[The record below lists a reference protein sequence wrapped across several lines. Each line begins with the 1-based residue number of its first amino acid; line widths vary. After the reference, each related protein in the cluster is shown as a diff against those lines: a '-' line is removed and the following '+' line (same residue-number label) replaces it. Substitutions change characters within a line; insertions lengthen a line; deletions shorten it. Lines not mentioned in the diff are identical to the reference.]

1 MIKPITF
8 PGAVNFKASLYALEI
23 RSRFIDQAN
32 ANGYFKNYGQELAMI
47 NSSPTTITIGTGAFC
62 VQGRMAEVTSQE
74 VINIDYSSNMGGH
87 ELLNNV
93 GYVIAKIQTYQL
105 NSENNCSFLVRI
117 GSSFSSLN
125 LGLTQMDTYSYDSDS
140 ANKIYEL
147 PIYSFEIDAA
157 TGELANITKLIQPID
172 DYNKVYQL
180 MQSMQTLV
188 EAIQEVANNANEL
201 SSNAES
207 LATEAN
213 EIALTAGANSVEAK
227 NSAATAVAVA
237 NEAKSKVDELGDQ
250 IVEKQGTKVVKN
262 GQYLTTYSVDNNL
275 TTEDTIRISGGN
287 SVK

>member
-8 PGAVNFKASLYALEI
+8 QGAVNFKASLYALEI

-32 ANGYFKNYGQELAMI
+32 ANGFFKNYGQELAMI

-87 ELLNNV
+87 ELVNNV

-125 LGLTQMDTYSYDSDS
+125 SGLTQMDTYSYDSDS

-147 PIYSFEIDAA
+147 PIYSFEIDVA

-180 MQSMQTLV
+180 MQSMQTLD

-201 SSNAES
+201 SINAES

-213 EIALTAGANSVEAK
+213 EIALTAGVNSLDAK
-227 NSAATAVAVA
+227 NSATTAVAVA

-275 TTEDTIRISGGN
+275 TTADTIRIFGGN

>member
-1 MIKPITF
+1 
-8 PGAVNFKASLYALEI
+8 
-23 RSRFIDQAN
+23 
-32 ANGYFKNYGQELAMI
+32 
-47 NSSPTTITIGTGAFC
+47 
-62 VQGRMAEVTSQE
+62 
-74 VINIDYSSNMGGH
+74 
-87 ELLNNV
+87 
-93 GYVIAKIQTYQL
+93 
-105 NSENNCSFLVRI
+105 
-117 GSSFSSLN
+117 
-125 LGLTQMDTYSYDSDS
+125 MDTYSYDSDS

-147 PIYSFEIDAA
+147 PIYSFEIDVA

-201 SSNAES
+201 SINAES

-213 EIALTAGANSVEAK
+213 EIALTAGVNSLDAK
-227 NSAATAVAVA
+227 NSATTAVAVA

-275 TTEDTIRISGGN
+275 TTADTIRIFGGN

>member
-8 PGAVNFKASLYALEI
+8 QGAVNFKASLYALEI

-47 NSSPTTITIGTGAFC
+47 NSSPTTITIGIGAFC

-125 LGLTQMDTYSYDSDS
+125 SGLTQMDTYSYDSDS

-201 SSNAES
+201 SINAES

-213 EIALTAGANSVEAK
+213 EIALTAGANSLDAK
-227 NSAATAVAVA
+227 NSATTAAAVA

-275 TTEDTIRISGGN
+275 TTADTIRIFGGN

>member
-8 PGAVNFKASLYALEI
+8 QGAVNFKASLYALEI

-125 LGLTQMDTYSYDSDS
+125 SGLTQMDTYSYDSDS

-201 SSNAES
+201 SINAES

-213 EIALTAGANSVEAK
+213 EIALTAGANSLDAK
-227 NSAATAVAVA
+227 NSATTAAAVA

-275 TTEDTIRISGGN
+275 TTADTIRIFGGN

>member
-8 PGAVNFKASLYALEI
+8 QGAVNFKASLYALEI

-125 LGLTQMDTYSYDSDS
+125 SGLTQMDTYSYDSDS

-180 MQSMQTLV
+180 MQSMQILV

-201 SSNAES
+201 SINAES

-213 EIALTAGANSVEAK
+213 EIALTAGANSLDAK
-227 NSAATAVAVA
+227 NSATTAAAVA

-275 TTEDTIRISGGN
+275 TTADTIRIFGGN